1 MKESKNQIYEI
12 LIIFFI
18 FMVYK
23 KTLDFAI
30 EVKLPTYENL
40 DKVSLMW
47 KNLVYIRDI
56 NAFAALLLIMY
67 LVVTVKFNFFMY
79 FILLIL
85 FLNNVIYFLIDRRLI
100 NKILNKKDLNND
112 LIQMIDIYAD
122 KFDNLVIALFCIYV
136 MIKIFYG

>member
-30 EVKLPTYENL
+30 EIKLPTYENL
-40 DKVSLMW
+40 DKVSVFW

-56 NAFAALLLIMY
+56 NAFAVLLLIMY
-67 LVVTVKFNFFMY
+67 LVVTVKFNFFMN

-100 NKILNKKDLNND
+100 NKILNKKDLNNE
-112 LIQMIDIYAD
+112 LIQLIDIYAD